1 LYGVISNPK
10 FTGVT
15 GTVTGVIG
23 VQSNPQYNSSGSITN
38 FSALITNIA
47 IGTSGT
53 GAITS
58 AYSNRAQAPTISA
71 AAAITNFYQ
80 YFAAEAAPG
89 SGTITTAYSYYG
101 SQTTASGATNNWNLY
116 MTGNAPNYLAGALN
130 VGSTTLT
137 NAPVYFAPSTTLQ
150 YNFMQQGTNTYASGN
165 PIGFYI
171 NPNINATATNT
182 FVQAMTGLAITPIFG
197 PQTGQTNLGNLFGT
211 VSNCYLN
218 TTNAPTTVTLVGTR
232 SLFTLAAAAT
242 VTNTYAFLADTPSI
256 TAAATTTTAVGFYAA
271 NITKGSGTITT
282 AYAFYGNQGT
292 GSATNS
298 WNLYM
303 AGAAPNYLAGQLSIG
318 STVTNSAYI
327 LAIPTTSLQY
337 GFSLL
342 GTNTNVAPSAM
353 LINTTL
359 SGTTGSSALI
369 GLNVIPIFSPLVAV
383 TNALALTSTAYLN
396 SSFAPS
402 NAMAYRGVIQ
412 LTANS
417 LTGTIGAA
425 YTFSANAPAIDA
437 SATTAITSFYQFYAA
452 NVAGTAGS
460 AISSAYAF
468 YGNQASSNTGVT
480 NNWNLYMNGTAPNYL
495 KGSLYLGGTT
505 ATAAILTGRSAA
517 NLTLGLADAAAPVAQ
532 TLSVQNVVAGT
543 TDTAGT
549 NFTITGSRGTGTG
562 VGGDIIFQTAAA
574 STTGSTQNAL
584 ATALTI
590 ASTRAVTISAPS
602 SGSALIVNG
611 VAGGYA
617 GNFQGANSATGT
629 GLAVIGNFTGS
640 GTSSL
645 VSFQDTNNTLGVNLQ
660 LVGDGATT
668 PNKTLRVQAGS
679 FQILNSAYS
688 ASLLTITDAGAT
700 TLLATTANNVNVTST
715 TIPVNGIYLP
725 AANSLGFA
733 TNTTLKATLDSS
745 GNLYVGATS
754 LPTDLTTNTTN
765 INTGAFRTAS
775 MTTASTAS
783 GTAVTIFAIPANA
796 TGVYLIQA
804 TLSAVADAPNYTSV
818 GILVTNA
825 ASYKYTAIVTGTLMA
840 VAVSG
845 SNLQA
850 TQISGAAKVITA
862 TATRFA

>member
-1 LYGVISNPK
+1 MAYRGVIQLSATSLTGTIAQTYTFYANAPTIDASATTAITQFSQFYATNVAGTAGSAIGTAYAFFGAQASSN
-10 FTGVT
+10 TGVT
-15 GTVTGVIG
+15 
-23 VQSNPQYNSSGSITN
+23 
-38 FSALITNIA
+38 A
-47 IGTSGT
+47 
-53 GAITS
+53 
-58 AYSNRAQAPTISA
+58 
-71 AAAITNFYQ
+71 
-80 YFAAEAAPG
+80 
-89 SGTITTAYSYYG
+89 
-101 SQTTASGATNNWNLY
+101 NWNLY
-116 MTGNAPNYLAGALN
+116 MN
-130 VGSTTLT
+130 
-137 NAPVYFAPSTTLQ
+137 
-150 YNFMQQGTNTYASGN
+150 GT
-165 PIGFYI
+165 
-171 NPNINATATNT
+171 
-182 FVQAMTGLAITPIFG
+182 
-197 PQTGQTNLGNLFGT
+197 
-211 VSNCYLN
+211 
-218 TTNAPTTVTLVGTR
+218 
-232 SLFTLAAAAT
+232 
-242 VTNTYAFLADTPSI
+242 
-256 TAAATTTTAVGFYAA
+256 
-271 NITKGSGTITT
+271 
-282 AYAFYGNQGT
+282 
-292 GSATNS
+292 
-298 WNLYM
+298 
-303 AGAAPNYLAGQLSIG
+303 APNYLAGQLSIG
-318 STVTNSAYI
+318 STTTTNAFIYLVPS
-327 LAIPTTSLQY
+327 TTLQY
-337 GFSLL
+337 QVWMQ
-342 GTNTNVAPSAM
+342 GTNTTTNATPVGVYINPNVNGTSSATNM
-353 LINTTL
+353 YGLNVVPIFGPQSLASVTSLYAISGNCYLNTAVMPTTMVGVRGLINLASAATGGTVANTYSVMADSPSIATSASTITTAVGFWA
-359 SGTTGSSALI
+359 SNIAHGTTQTITNAYAYYGNQGTTGA
-369 GLNVIPIFSPLVAV
+369 
-383 TNALALTSTAYLN
+383 
-396 SSFAPS
+396 
-402 NAMAYRGVIQ
+402 
-412 LTANS
+412 
-417 LTGTIGAA
+417 
-425 YTFSANAPAIDA
+425 
-437 SATTAITSFYQFYAA
+437 
-452 NVAGTAGS
+452 
-460 AISSAYAF
+460 
-468 YGNQASSNTGVT
+468 T

-495 KGSLYLGGTT
+495 NGSLYLGGTT

-562 VGGDIIFQTAAA
+562 AGGSILFQTAAA

-754 LPTDLTTNTTN
+754 LPIDLTTNTTN

-850 TQISGAAKVITA
+850 TQTSGAAKVITA